1 MWCLSVSSSLAFSMS
16 RTSFSDDF
24 YIFSTFNYSEEES
37 FYFGSP
43 HLNEIPKEDSE
54 LAYYRAKA
62 LINLVN
68 GCLLLDA
75 NLILG
80 FENEILWIEND
91 IIRGGFRM
99 NYQSD
104 IREYEELVNPF
115 VTDLSVRE
123 HSRPSYMRECLLL
136 VKEEPIVRQSIL
148 CLLLSKQ
155 DALYFLTNVYKIY
168 ENIFM
173 DLGIPKNAGSYKAN
187 HQNLFPAGSGLRE
200 HLDYFLL
207 GNFAQYVNSVEGSGI
222 LSRHGHSN
230 TPYRDREPLD
240 LKEIDVKI
248 RNLINCWLQ
257 KKIEERF
264 NISYNFRFENRRSE
278 FTLDEDY
285 NF

>member
-1 MWCLSVSSSLAFSMS
+1 
-16 RTSFSDDF
+16 
-24 YIFSTFNYSEEES
+24 
-37 FYFGSP
+37 
-43 HLNEIPKEDSE
+43 KEDSE

-68 GCLLLDA
+68 GCLLLND

-91 IIRGGFRM
+91 VILGGFRR

-104 IREYEELVNPF
+104 IAEYEELVNPF
-115 VTDLSVRE
+115 VTDLSVRK

-173 DLGIPKNAGSYKAN
+173 DLGIPKNAGSYK
-187 HQNLFPAGSGLRE
+187 
-200 HLDYFLL
+200 
-207 GNFAQYVNSVEGSGI
+207 
-222 LSRHGHSN
+222 
-230 TPYRDREPLD
+230 
-240 LKEIDVKI
+240 
-248 RNLINCWLQ
+248 
-257 KKIEERF
+257 
-264 NISYNFRFENRRSE
+264 
-278 FTLDEDY
+278 
-285 NF
+285 